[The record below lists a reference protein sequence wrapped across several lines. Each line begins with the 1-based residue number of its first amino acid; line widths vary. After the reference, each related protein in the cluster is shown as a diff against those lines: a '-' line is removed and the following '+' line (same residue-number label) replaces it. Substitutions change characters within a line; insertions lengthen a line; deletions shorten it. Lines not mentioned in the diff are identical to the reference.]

1 MPFGISTAPS
11 IFQRA
16 MDIML
21 VGLTGLFVNVYLD
34 DILVASFSF
43 EEHLTHIR
51 KTLDQLRT
59 SSCKLS
65 FVKCSWV
72 QISLFYL
79 GHIVDTTGIRPNP
92 KKVETILSMSA
103 PTDKKQTKQLLGLAS
118 FYRRFIKGFSQI
130 VFPLTSLLRKHT
142 PFVWEEPQRRAFEA
156 LKEALTSEPVLCHP
170 DFDKEFVVKPD
181 ASNDTIG
188 TVLGQTDE
196 ERNERVVAYASRMMT
211 DLEEKWGITE
221 REALSLVYAVNTF
234 KPYLY
239 GKKFTVITDH
249 KALQHIH
256 DQKNSQPRV
265 MRWALKLAIY
275 EFDVQ
280 HRSGAKH
287 ADADSMTRPPVAETG
302 ASLKVPSPKRKR
314 DRNTDSNEE
323 DEIVVAPCSTGGA
336 AVEVDRSDRKHE
348 LNMST
353 DSEVEIISVLSPG
366 KAAVHCEGSKDRAV
380 RPQSLHPLRVAAGKR
395 GRPWKDNSMNSSN
408 TKKVMKDPKP
418 SKGWR
423 RPTGPGRPRSGPKA
437 TPPSPSLSTP
447 LCTGNYSIEQFKR
460 LQKEDSTLN
469 PVIQFLMDGS
479 LPDDQAELSRV
490 YSMAASHAL
499 HEGLLVR
506 LLPPLNKHTKGF
518 RTLTVVPRAL
528 RAEILADHHGHLC
541 AGHGGIRSTLAKVT
555 VKFFW
560 PTVTADVENYVKSC
574 ETCQQRKDAFK
585 KEHPMI
591 VPLSTEPLTHMA
603 VDTVGPLPTLE
614 GKRVIISVMDLASR
628 FVVLIAVPNQKA
640 TTIARALLDNVFF
653 IFGSPVTLLSN
664 QGPSFLDPI
673 VTAVSELVGRERVCT
688 STYNPK
694 ANGKLER
701 MHRELKQTLSAYI
714 AEYQKDWVRYLPVAA
729 FLHNATRHA
738 ALGIS
743 PFEFLF
749 GFPPRTP
756 TKLSTD
762 LQESTD
768 IIPQDYV
775 KVLSEIREENK
786 KTARDIYMEAAEQR
800 VWARVKRTKKGYAAK
815 LTTKYEGPF
824 RVLEVRDNRTLLL
837 KQPGAQTRRVIN
849 RDNAKPF
856 VHRELKENDALLSWF
871 MPELEEDGKQAD
883 PIDNDEFGEY
893 EVEKIYAKR
902 RTRRGTE
909 FLVKNKGYTEKEWT
923 PEEELDCADKVE
935 EFHARLRGGQ

>member
-1 MPFGISTAPS
+1 MLFGISTAPS
-11 IFQRA
+11 IFYRA

-21 VGLTGLFVNVYLD
+21 AGLTGSFVNVYLD

-43 EEHLTHIR
+43 KEHLTHIR
-51 KTLDQLRT
+51 KTLDRLRT
-59 SSCKLS
+59 SGCKLS
-65 FVKCSWV
+65 FAKCSWA
-72 QISLFYL
+72 QTSLLYL
-79 GHIVDTTGIRPNP
+79 GYIVNTTGIRPNP
-92 KKVETILSMSA
+92 KKVEAILSMSA

-118 FYRRFIKGFSQI
+118 FYRRFIKGFLQI

-142 PFVWEEPQRRAFEA
+142 PFVWEELQRRAFEA

-181 ASNDTIG
+181 ASNDAIG
-188 TVLGQTDE
+188 AVLGQTDE
-196 ERNERVVAYASRMMT
+196 ERNEKVIAYASRMMT
-211 DLEEKWGITE
+211 DLEKKWGITE

-239 GKKFTVITDH
+239 GKKFTVITNH

-256 DQKNSQPRV
+256 DQKDSQPRV

-287 ADADSMTRPPVAETG
+287 TDAGSMTRPPVAGTG
-302 ASLKVPSPKRKR
+302 ASLEAPSPKRKHDR
-314 DRNTDSNEE
+314 DTDSDEE
-323 DEIVVAPCSTGGA
+323 DEIVIALCSTGGA
-336 AVEVDRSDRKHE
+336 AVEVDGSDRKHE

-366 KAAVHCEGSKDRAV
+366 
-380 RPQSLHPLRVAAGKR
+380 
-395 GRPWKDNSMNSSN
+395 
-408 TKKVMKDPKP
+408 
-418 SKGWR
+418 
-423 RPTGPGRPRSGPKA
+423 
-437 TPPSPSLSTP
+437 
-447 LCTGNYSIEQFKR
+447 NYSIEEFKK

-469 PVIQFLMDGS
+469 SVIQFLMDGS

-490 YSMAASHAL
+490 YSMAASYAL

-518 RTLTVVPRAL
+518 WTLTVVPRAL

-541 AGHGGIRSTLAKVT
+541 AGHGGIRSMLAKVT
-555 VKFFW
+555 DKFFW

-574 ETCQQRKDAFK
+574 KTCQQRKDAFK

-591 VPLSTEPLTHMA
+591 VPLSTEPLTHIA
-603 VDTVGPLPTLE
+603 VDTVGPLPTSE

-640 TTIARALLDNVFF
+640 TMIARALFDNVFF
-653 IFGSPVTLLSN
+653 VFGSLVTFLSD

-673 VTAVSELVGRERVCT
+673 VTAVSELVGTERE
-688 STYNPK
+688 
-694 ANGKLER
+694 
-701 MHRELKQTLSAYI
+701 SA
-714 AEYQKDWVRYLPVAA
+714 
-729 FLHNATRHA
+729 
-738 ALGIS
+738 
-743 PFEFLF
+743 
-749 GFPPRTP
+749 
-756 TKLSTD
+756 
-762 LQESTD
+762 D

-800 VWARVKRTKKGYAAK
+800 GRRVLKDASNKQFCNPYMYKRGDYVWARVKQTKKGYAAK

-837 KQPGAQTRRVIN
+837 KQPGAQTCRVIN
-849 RDNAKPF
+849 RDNVKPF
-856 VHRELKENDALLSWF
+856 VHRDLKENDALLSWF
-871 MPELEEDGKQAD
+871 MPKLEEDRKQAD
-883 PIDNDEFGEY
+883 PIDNDEFAEY
-893 EVEKIYAKR
+893 EVEKICAKR

-909 FLVKNKGYTEKEWT
+909 FLVKYKGYAEKEWT

-935 EFHARLRGGQ
+935 EFHARLRRGQ